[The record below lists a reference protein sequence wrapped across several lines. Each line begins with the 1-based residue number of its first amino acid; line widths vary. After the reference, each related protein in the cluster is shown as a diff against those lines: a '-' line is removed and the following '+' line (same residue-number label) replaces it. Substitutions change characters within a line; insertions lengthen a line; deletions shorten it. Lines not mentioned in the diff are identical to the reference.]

1 MKINEVLSEAGFL
14 SGLGKSLLP
23 RALRT
28 VADAGPAYA
37 EPTDIELAK
46 VAANK
51 FGDNPQSEIP
61 GALGWLT
68 QQQQKALIDA
78 KEKEARKKERQ
89 QQRTKQSKGTQRLA
103 KDVFGAPAAQ
113 STTPASTQSAPP
125 QVRLPSGQYVT
136 KYGSS
141 WYDEAGQRIV
151 IPGDVDRLERMARG
165 PAGQSQMSATKNA
178 PATSPEFKGKRK

>member
-37 EPTDIELAK
+37 EP
-46 VAANK
+46 
-51 FGDNPQSEIP
+51 

-68 QQQQKALIDA
+68 PQQQKALIDA
-78 KEKEARKKERQ
+78 KEKEARQKERQ

-103 KDVFGAPAAQ
+103 KDVFGTPTTQ
-113 STTPASTQSAPP
+113 LTTPASTQPAPP

-141 WYDEAGQRIV
+141 WYDEAGQRIA
-151 IPGDVDRLERMARG
+151 IPGDIERLERMTRG

-178 PATSPEFKGKRK
+178 PVTLSGFKGKRK